1 MRRFEVLRTITPH
14 GGIAKTPLELAKR
27 SREIIADEA
36 HWITGG
42 MFCSTAP
49 KGSADYMTAEELADE
64 IMRKGVCGEG
74 WGVCAVGAVSLVA
87 GLNAVVINGR
97 STARAVESPA
107 STVESLVI
115 ETGEAAIPNAIHN
128 TVEWIGPR
136 PAKVRQE
143 RYKKVLAA
151 LNDATPQHTGKDQ
164 TVWEANDDGIDH
176 AEIVAIF
183 DTAIEAL
190 SRTASATR

>member
-36 HWITGG
+36 HWVTGA
-42 MFCSTAP
+42 MFRPTAP
-49 KGSADYMTAEELADE
+49 KGSAAYMTAEELADE
-64 IMRKGVCGEG
+64 IRQKGLCGHG

-87 GLNAVVINGR
+87 GLDAVVINGR
-97 STARAVESPA
+97 SPDPLDPL
-107 STVESLVI
+107 VESLVV
-115 ETGEAAIPNAIHN
+115 ETGEYADPNAILYH

-164 TVWEANDDGIDH
+164 TVWEANDDGINH
-176 AEIVAIF
+176 ADIVAIF

-190 SRTASATR
+190 S